1 MLCNTLAGRSGA
13 AAPSIRPGTPYRFR
27 LEGQSSEARVVA
39 PNGTATIVN
48 RADSGDFAYYDAS
61 LVGPYRI
68 EVDNQL
74 RQTFCVNLFDA
85 AESQTGLG
93 EQSALK
99 VGELEIAGN
108 QQWET
113 TRLEGWR
120 PFLLVMLALLLVE
133 WYIYGRRAGR

>member
-1 MLCNTLAGRSGA
+1 M
-13 AAPSIRPGTPYRFR
+13 RPGKPFRFR
-27 LEGQSSEARVVA
+27 LEGAVSKARVVA
-39 PNGTATIVN
+39 PDGSATTVE
-48 RADSGDFAYYDAS
+48 RADSGDFAYYDAA

-68 EVDNQL
+68 EVDDRP

-85 AESQTGLG
+85 AESQTGVG
-93 EQSALK
+93 EQPALK
-99 VGELEIAGN
+99 AGEFEIAGK

-120 PFLLVMLALLLVE
+120 PFLLVVLALLLVE